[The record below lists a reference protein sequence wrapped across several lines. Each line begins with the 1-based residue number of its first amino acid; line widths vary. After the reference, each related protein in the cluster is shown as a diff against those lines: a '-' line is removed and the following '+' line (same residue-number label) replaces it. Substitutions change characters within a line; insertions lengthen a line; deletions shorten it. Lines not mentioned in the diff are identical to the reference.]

1 MKKLIYTL
9 SFSALLL
16 GATSCEESLNTEP
29 RQSVSAQ
36 VALQDITGVRSLL
49 ISVYD
54 RLQGSEYYGARFML
68 GPDALADNATVT
80 NAQSN
85 RYLTWTINNFGVGFN
100 IWGNNYAAINE
111 ANYILNTD
119 LTTLTTLVEAN
130 QLRGEALF
138 LRALLYFD
146 LARVYGYEPGREV
159 NGFDLSVIIR
169 TEGVSTASQA
179 DFRARSKNT
188 EVYAFIE
195 SDLKEAITLLTGTNR
210 LRVNAAAAN
219 ALLSR
224 VYLYQSKWAEAEAA
238 ATVAIGAT
246 PATLVNSSAVAS
258 NYRTSFTSAP
268 HPESVF
274 ELAYNAQTETLG
286 FNESLNSLTLRQGG
300 PVAGSGGWGDVIPTP
315 DLLSIFRPEDS
326 RLENFISDT
335 KQGQTALFSRKYV
348 GSVGP
353 FTDNVALIRLSEL
366 YLIRAEARVRQGG
379 AKLADGLA
387 DLNLIRSRRF
397 PASFNSAISTT
408 NQQTAIDAIFTERRL
423 ELFFEGHR
431 FFDLKRTGQ
440 DIRKGPTGPIQYTD
454 VRVLAPIPQAQVELN
469 KLLVQNPGY

>member
-1 MKKLIYTL
+1 MKKLLYTL
-9 SFSALLL
+9 SLSTLLL
-16 GATSCEESLNTEP
+16 SVTGCEEALNTEP
-29 RQSVSAQ
+29 KQSISSD

-54 RLQGSEYYGARFML
+54 RLQGADYYGARFML

-85 RYLTWTINNFGVGFN
+85 RYLTWTINNFGVHFN
-100 IWGNNYAAINE
+100 IWANNYGAINE
-111 ANYILNTD
+111 VNYILATD
-119 LTTLTTLVEAN
+119 LSKITTTTEAN
-130 QLRGEALF
+130 QLRGESLF

-159 NGFDLSVIIR
+159 NGFNLSVVLR
-169 TEGVSTASQA
+169 TEPVSTASQA
-179 DFRARSKNT
+179 DFRPRSTNR
-188 EVYAFIE
+188 EVYDLIE
-195 SDLKEAITLLTGTNR
+195 SDLKEAIGLLTGTNR
-210 LRVNAAAAN
+210 LRVTQAAAH

-224 VYLYQSKWAEAEAA
+224 VYLYQSKWAEAEAS
-238 ATVAIGAT
+238 ATAAIGTT
-246 PATLVNSSAVAS
+246 PATLINSSAVAS
-258 NYRTSFTSAP
+258 NYRAAFTSAP
-268 HPESVF
+268 NPESVF
-274 ELAYNAQTETLG
+274 ELAFNAQTETLG

-315 DLLSIFRPEDS
+315 DLLSQYLPEDS
-326 RLENFISDT
+326 RFENFISDT

-348 GSVGP
+348 GAIGP
-353 FTDNVALIRLSEL
+353 FTDNVPLIRLSEL
-366 YLIRAEARVRQGG
+366 YLIRAEARVRQGKV
-379 AKLADGLA
+379 AEGLS
-387 DLNLIRSRRF
+387 DLNTIRARRF
-397 PASFNSAISTT
+397 PAAFNSAVSTT
-408 NQQTAIDAIFTERRL
+408 DAAEAISAIFAERRL

-440 DIRKGPTGPIQYTD
+440 DIRKGATGPIQYTD

>member
-1 MKKLIYTL
+1 MKKLLYTL
-9 SFSALLL
+9 SLSTLLL
-16 GATSCEESLNTEP
+16 SVTGCEEALNTEP
-29 RQSVSAQ
+29 KQSISSD

-54 RLQGSEYYGARFML
+54 RLQGADYYGARFML

-85 RYLTWTINNFGVGFN
+85 RYLTWTINNFGVHFN
-100 IWGNNYAAINE
+100 IWANNYGAINE
-111 ANYILNTD
+111 VNYILATD
-119 LTTLTTLVEAN
+119 LSKITTTTEAN
-130 QLRGEALF
+130 QLRGESLF

-159 NGFDLSVIIR
+159 NGFNLSVVIR
-169 TEGVSTASQA
+169 TEPVSTASQA
-179 DFRARSKNT
+179 DFRPRSTNR
-188 EVYAFIE
+188 EVYDLIE
-195 SDLKEAITLLTGTNR
+195 NDLKEAIGLLTGTNR
-210 LRVNAAAAN
+210 LRVTQAAAH

-224 VYLYQSKWAEAEAA
+224 VYLYQSKWAEAEAS
-238 ATVAIGAT
+238 ATAAIGAT
-246 PATLVNSSAVAS
+246 PATLINSSALAS
-258 NYRTSFTSAP
+258 NYRTAFTSAP
-268 HPESVF
+268 NPESVF

-315 DLLSIFRPEDS
+315 DLLSQYLPQDS
-326 RLENFISDT
+326 RFENFISDT

-348 GSVGP
+348 GAIGP
-353 FTDNVALIRLSEL
+353 FTDNVPLIRLSEL
-366 YLIRAEARVRQGG
+366 YLIRAEARVRQGKV
-379 AKLADGLA
+379 AEGLS
-387 DLNLIRSRRF
+387 DLNAIRARRF
-397 PASFNSAISTT
+397 PAAFNSAVSTT
-408 NQQTAIDAIFTERRL
+408 DAAEAISAIFAERRL

-440 DIRKGPTGPIQYTD
+440 DIRKGATGPIQYTD